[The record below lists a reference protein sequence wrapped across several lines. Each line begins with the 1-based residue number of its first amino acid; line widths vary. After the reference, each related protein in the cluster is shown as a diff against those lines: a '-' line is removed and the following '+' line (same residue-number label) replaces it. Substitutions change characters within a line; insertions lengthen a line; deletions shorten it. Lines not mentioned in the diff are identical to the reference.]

1 MKTDLPQIAE
11 ELKKYKTFALFIH
24 IRPDGDAVGSAL
36 GLKSA
41 LRAIGKKADIFC
53 ADEVPEKFYF
63 LAGADEISRSFC
75 GGYEAHVALDCS
87 DEARLGELSGAFA
100 KAKTTFGIDHH
111 VSNTRYA
118 KFNYVGDKASNCESA
133 FALIG
138 LLGVTPDAEAATA
151 LLTGVV
157 TDSGNFSHGNT
168 TAETL
173 SAAAALKALGGDIE
187 KINYKMFKEQ
197 SPARAKLFGM
207 TACGVRYFENGRIG
221 LMTVTKKA
229 LGESGAR
236 PDETEG
242 FIDFLMGVNTV
253 EVGMCMMEMA
263 DKTYKVSFR
272 SKKADVNAVAGTFGG
287 GGHVLAS
294 GCMIRGYY
302 EDAVDRLV
310 YACRQHMEDLP

>member
-1 MKTDLPQIAE
+1 
-11 ELKKYKTFALFIH
+11 
-24 IRPDGDAVGSAL
+24 
-36 GLKSA
+36 
-41 LRAIGKKADIFC
+41 
-53 ADEVPEKFYF
+53 
-63 LAGADEISRSFC
+63 
-75 GGYEAHVALDCS
+75 
-87 DEARLGELSGAFA
+87 
-100 KAKTTFGIDHH
+100 
-111 VSNTRYA
+111 
-118 KFNYVGDKASNCESA
+118 
-133 FALIG
+133 
-138 LLGVTPDAEAATA
+138 
-151 LLTGVV
+151 
-157 TDSGNFSHGNT
+157 
-168 TAETL
+168 
-173 SAAAALKALGGDIE
+173 
-187 KINYKMFKEQ
+187 
-197 SPARAKLFGM
+197 M